1 MPGKFLDSNILI
13 YIAALDDMKIDR
25 SSELLYGECVI
36 SVQVLNEIANVLRRK
51 RKMPWER
58 VREFLALIEEV
69 AVVMPLDADCHR
81 IGINVAERYG
91 FSIYDSM
98 IVAAALQAGCDIL
111 YSEDMQHDQLIDGLL
126 TIINPYL

>member
-1 MPGKFLDSNILI
+1 MSLLQRLLSQSTVIFGARLFGAGLTFL
-13 YIAALDDMKIDR
+13 
-25 SSELLYGECVI
+25 
-36 SVQVLNEIANVLRRK
+36 VQVAIAR
-51 RKMPWER
+51 
-58 VREFLALIEEV
+58 FFGGQALGDYILVMATVNIV

-111 YSEDMQHDQLIDGLL
+111 YSEDMQHHQLIEGSL
-126 TIINPYL
+126 TVINPYL

>member
-13 YIAALDDMKIDR
+13 YIAAEDDLKIDR
-25 SSELLYGECVI
+25 SSKLLYGDCVV

-58 VREFLALIEEV
+58 VREFLSLVEEV
-69 AVVMPLDADCHR
+69 AVVMPLDEDCHK
-81 IGINVAERYG
+81 IGINIAERYG

-111 YSEDMQHDQLIDGLL
+111 YSEDMQHGQSIDGLL

>member
-1 MPGKFLDSNILI
+1 MPGNFLDSNILI

-51 RKMPWER
+51 RKMPWDR
-58 VREFLALIEEV
+58 VREFLALVEEV
-69 AVVMPLDADCHR
+69 AVVMPLDKDSHK
-81 IGINVAERYG
+81 IGINIAERYG

-98 IVAAALQAGCDIL
+98 IVAAALQAGCDTL
-111 YSEDMQHDQLIDGLL
+111 YSEDMQHGQSIDGLL
-126 TIINPYL
+126 TIVNPYL